1 MKLIFACV
9 LLLSILLPCQLKAQ
23 GYRMDLPPLKTFSPT
38 DVNITNQSFVA
49 SWEAQD
55 NSVDRSILAY
65 VGLER
70 QAMRNGVQN
79 VLETTIKGDPS
90 LAEDS
95 TKSLGLNAY
104 LHDYMT
110 TQGWFLRMGEV
121 SKKGIILKTN
131 ATLPPDL
138 WTLLLSPVFDASH
151 NEGKFKVKFTATVQE
166 ATNEEEAVLYIRHWA
181 DRRGTAME
189 SKSIKLITD
198 GKAHEYEV
206 ECSNGMTNEN
216 ISIQP
221 GTAGTTIVLSGKIE
235 VEQSLKTGDRLWHS
249 IALTQMNCPAG
260 MNISKVNDQGVKI
273 DTMKVVTSSGAKNV
287 LNHKLHKQQG
297 WRLFYT
303 LFQMIAAED
312 GMSTRASEYSQ
323 PVYFD

>member
-1 MKLIFACV
+1 MKLILACV
-9 LLLSILLPCQLKAQ
+9 FSLAILLPCQLKAQ
-23 GYRMDLPPLKTFSPT
+23 GYRMDLPPLKTFPPT

-55 NSVDRSILAY
+55 NSVARSILAY

-70 QAMRNGVQN
+70 KAMRNGIQN

-90 LAEDS
+90 LAKDS
-95 TKSLGLNAY
+95 IKSLGLNAY

-110 TQGWFLRMGEV
+110 AQGWFLRMGEV
-121 SKKGIILKTN
+121 SKNGIILKTD
-131 ATLPPDL
+131 ATLPQDW

-151 NEGKFKVKFTATVQE
+151 DGGKFKVKFTATVQE
-166 ATNEEEAVLYIRHWA
+166 AANEEEVILYVRHLA
-181 DRRGTAME
+181 DRRGTEME
-189 SKSIKLITD
+189 SKSVKLIAD

-206 ECSNGMTNEN
+206 ECSNGMNNEN

-221 GTAGTTIVLSGKIE
+221 ATGGTTIVLSGKIE

-249 IALTQMNCPAG
+249 IALTQTNCPAG
-260 MNISKVNDQGVKI
+260 SNISKVNGQGVKI

-287 LNHKLHKQQG
+287 LNYQLHKQQ
-297 WRLFYT
+297 
-303 LFQMIAAED
+303 
-312 GMSTRASEYSQ
+312 
-323 PVYFD
+323 